1 MSEILL
7 AGVST
12 RRYATVLP
20 KMAKSVGV
28 SRSQLSRK
36 LIAAGT
42 RLLEG
47 LMARRLDALD
57 ILAVYIDGIVM
68 AGQSVVVAIGVG
80 ASGDKHL
87 LGLTLGA
94 SENATVVTDLLA
106 DLVRR
111 GLSPERRRLFII
123 DGSKALRAAIERTF
137 GERALVQ
144 RCRVHKLKNVLDY
157 LPDSLKPQLKA
168 TLNAAFKLAP
178 KEGIAKL
185 KQQAL
190 WLKRE
195 HPQAAA
201 SLLEGLKELFTV
213 NRLGLTPRLLRCLAS
228 TNLIENPNGRLRA
241 IARNVTRWRDGEMI
255 MRWAA
260 VCYLEAEKG
269 WRKIQGHRD
278 LWILRQALGWPAD
291 AKRVDLASKVA

>member
-1 MSEILL
+1 MSKRNTKRPGRARVGGRAFPQVLDRRDEAGIAEFFHAHGLVLMSLAQLL
-7 AGVST
+7 SECK
-12 RRYATVLP
+12 L
-20 KMAKSVGV
+20 K
-28 SRSQLSRK
+28 LS
-36 LIAAGT
+36 G
-42 RLLEG
+42 
-47 LMARRLDALD
+47 
-57 ILAVYIDGIVM
+57 
-68 AGQSVVVAIGVG
+68 
-80 ASGDKHL
+80 
-87 LGLTLGA
+87 
-94 SENATVVTDLLA
+94 LLA

-111 GLSPERRRLFII
+111 GLLPERRRLFII

-157 LPDSLKPQLKA
+157 LSDSLEPQLKA

-241 IARNVTRWRDGEMI
+241 IAHNVTRWRDGEMI

-260 VCYLEAEKG
+260 LCYLEAEKG